1 MDQQIIL
8 ENEKR
13 LKWAEEDL
21 QMSEEKFM
29 SISDSVHEA
38 ILIMDNQGNISY
50 WNNAAEKIFGY
61 SAQEALGKK
70 LHTFLVPQRYQA
82 AYRKGFCK
90 FKMTGQ
96 GPAIRK
102 TLEFEATRKDG
113 TEIPIEL
120 SISAKKFKGER
131 YAVGIIRD
139 ITECKRAEEELRES
153 EIKFRMIFQ
162 NVTDV
167 ITYVSRYGK
176 ILDVNG
182 RVEELFGYKPD
193 ELIGKNFAKIG
204 VLGLKD
210 LPRIVKLFKDTIKG
224 GKAKSIVEL
233 ELKHKNGNKVFV
245 EVRTSIIKKKGKV
258 EAVVN
263 IFRNITELKRADEHI
278 LTQNAI
284 TNAINKVFKRA
295 LICKNDREVAHTCLA
310 VAEELTDSKF
320 GFIGEVNQ
328 SGYFDTI
335 ALSNP
340 GWDACTISKTNAVS
354 MIKDMEIRG
363 LWGKIIKEE
372 KTLIVNDPSSHPES
386 VGTPEG
392 HPSII
397 SFLGVPL
404 KQGDKTI
411 GMIGLANKTSGYGK
425 SDQEAV
431 ETLAVSFVEALM
443 RKRAEVKLRES
454 EELYRDLVEKAGIAI
469 LIDEKEG
476 NFKYVNERL
485 AKMLGYSLEEMKK
498 QSIRS
503 IVHPNDVE
511 MAIKYHKARL
521 EGKKTP
527 SRYEFKG
534 IKKDGSTIYLE
545 VDVITLKE
553 GKNIVGTRSYLWD
566 ITQRK
571 LVEEV
576 LQESERKYRVL
587 FECANDAVFL
597 LNSEQRPLAVNKKA
611 ADMLGYSIEELIN
624 LSSKD
629 IVVPSEYEAF
639 QGKFKSIWEGKSFPP
654 YERIFRKK
662 DGTEFPVEINAALM
676 RDKERR
682 PQYVQNIVRDITERK
697 RVENELKQTSEKLRQ
712 SLGGIVKVVASTV
725 ELRDPY
731 TAGHQRRVAD
741 LACAIATEMV
751 HSKDRIEGIQ
761 MAGIIHDIGKISI
774 PAEILSKPGS
784 LSETEFSLI
793 KEHSKTGYDL
803 LKNVEFPWPIAQ
815 IVLQHHER
823 IDGSGYPQGLSGED
837 ILLEAR
843 ILGIADVVE
852 AISSHRPYRPALG
865 IDSGL
870 EQISENR
877 GVLYDPEIVDAC
889 IKVISEK
896 KYEFEK
902 QSRNSL

>member
-8 ENEKR
+8 ENEER
-13 LKWAEEDL
+13 
-21 QMSEEKFM
+21 F
-29 SISDSVHEA
+29 
-38 ILIMDNQGNISY
+38 
-50 WNNAAEKIFGY
+50 
-61 SAQEALGKK
+61 K
-70 LHTFLVPQRYQA
+70 L
-82 AYRKGFCK
+82 
-90 FKMTGQ
+90 
-96 GPAIRK
+96 
-102 TLEFEATRKDG
+102 
-113 TEIPIEL
+113 
-120 SISAKKFKGER
+120 
-131 YAVGIIRD
+131 
-139 ITECKRAEEELRES
+139 AEEELRES

-443 RKRAEVKLRES
+443 RKRAEVKLKES

-469 LIDEKEG
+469 LIDDKEG
-476 NFKYVNERL
+476 NFKYVNERY
-485 AKMLGYSLEEMKK
+485 AEMFGYSLEEMKK
-498 QSIRS
+498 QSIQS
-503 IVHPNDVE
+503 LVHPDDVE
-511 MAIKYHKARL
+511 MVLKNHKSRMQ
-521 EGKKTP
+521 GKRVP
-527 SRYEFKG
+527 SRYEFRG
-534 IKKDGSTIYLE
+534 IRKDDSVIYLE
-545 VDVITLKE
+545 VEAVVLKE
-553 GKNIVGTRSYLWD
+553 GKKIVGTRSYLWD

-571 LVEEV
+571 MVEEV
-576 LQESERKYRVL
+576 LQESEKKYRVL

-597 LNSEQRPLAVNKKA
+597 LNPEQKHLAVNNKA
-611 ADMLGYSIEELIN
+611 ADMLGYSIKELLD

-629 IVVPSEYEAF
+629 IIAPSDNIDI
-639 QGKFKSIWEGKSFPP
+639 QDKFESIIEGKPLLLD
-654 YERIFRKK
+654 ERIFRKK
-662 DGTEFPVEINAALM
+662 DGTEFPVEINSAVI
-676 RDKERR
+676 RDKEGR
-682 PQYVQNIVRDITERK
+682 PQYVQSIVRDITERK
-697 RVENELKQTSEKLRQ
+697 RVENELKQTSEKLRE
-712 SLGGIVKVVASTV
+712 SLEGIVEVMAATV

-741 LACAIATEMV
+741 LACAIATEMAL
-751 HSKDRIEGIQ
+751 SKDRIEGIH

-784 LSETEFSLI
+784 LNEIEFSLI

-823 IDGSGYPQGLSGED
+823 IDGSGYPLGLSVED

-843 ILGIADVVE
+843 ILCVADVVE
-852 AISSHRPYRPALG
+852 AMSSHRPYRPALG
-865 IDSGL
+865 IDSGI
-870 EQISENR
+870 EQISEQR
-877 GVLYDPEIVDAC
+877 GVLYDPEVVDAC
-889 IKVISEK
+889 IKVVRER

-902 QSRNSL
+902 QSSYSL